1 MNIYTS
7 YRFRIKQFILIL
19 GLFLIGIVSA
29 QNTLEKQSFETLS
42 HYIDHHT
49 KSDSLYFDYLKTY
62 ENKAQETGDLEKLF
76 YVKSKYIVHSSSFE
90 IRLKHAEE
98 FLDLAKQQNNQRY
111 IGLAKNKLALV
122 YYMERDLE
130 QSLHYEL
137 LAEEQL
143 SQTDDLYNLNK
154 SRYGIGAIY
163 YFLGEYD
170 KALVFFTQAADYY
183 KNQNSYNDLRGHLN
197 SIRYMGRCY
206 YNLHNYIEVDNILK
220 IGFEQTEHL
229 RLRHKELNEAYFS
242 LLKAQNL
249 WAQKQFRISLREVQ
263 KALPIIKN
271 NDDFANEHLAYLY
284 IGKNLLGLN
293 QSEEALAYF
302 KKIDDLYINK
312 QYSDLNLLE
321 AYDYLITFF
330 KNSKNIELQLF
341 YTEQLLKVNKHL
353 QQEYKGLSSTL
364 QTKYENRKLETSRRE
379 LLQALNNQK
388 KKRYFIIGLGSL
400 LALGAATYLF
410 MVRKKAKVLDS
421 QNKILTQKQL
431 FTGLDTKHIL
441 VLNTQPFYKENLKK
455 TTIPY
460 NKPPH
465 KQVLSEEKTQELL
478 EKLSLFEKEYRY
490 LTPNITITS
499 LAKEFDTNAKYLS
512 EVINTS
518 RHQNFTNYLNRL
530 RIIYA
535 KEQLCI
541 NKKLQLMTIQALAE
555 EFGFNTARSFSEAF
569 LKYIGIKL
577 SFYISQLKND

>member
-1 MNIYTS
+1 
-7 YRFRIKQFILIL
+7 
-19 GLFLIGIVSA
+19 
-29 QNTLEKQSFETLS
+29 
-42 HYIDHHT
+42 
-49 KSDSLYFDYLKTY
+49 
-62 ENKAQETGDLEKLF
+62 
-76 YVKSKYIVHSSSFE
+76 
-90 IRLKHAEE
+90 
-98 FLDLAKQQNNQRY
+98 
-111 IGLAKNKLALV
+111 
-122 YYMERDLE
+122 
-130 QSLHYEL
+130 
-137 LAEEQL
+137 
-143 SQTDDLYNLNK
+143 
-154 SRYGIGAIY
+154 
-163 YFLGEYD
+163 
-170 KALVFFTQAADYY
+170 
-183 KNQNSYNDLRGHLN
+183 
-197 SIRYMGRCY
+197 MGRCY

-569 LKYIGIKL
+569 LKYIGVKL